1 MKIAVSAQGETLDSA
16 VDPRFGRAAYFVIVD
31 TESGAFEAL
40 SNEQNVNAMQGA
52 GIQAAETVANSGA
65 EAVLTGHCGPNAFC
79 ALNAAD
85 IKVCVGAEG
94 TVAQAVE
101 AFTSGALKPAD
112 DADVQGHWA

>member
-31 TESGAFEAL
+31 AESGAFETIN
-40 SNEQNVNAMQGA
+40 NEQNVNTMQGA

-65 EAVLTGHCGPNAFC
+65 EAILTGHCGPNAFRT
-79 ALNAAD
+79 LNSAD
-85 IKVCVGAEG
+85 IKICVGAEG

-101 AFTSGALKPAD
+101 AFKSGVLKPAG
-112 DADVQGHWA
+112 DADVEGHWA